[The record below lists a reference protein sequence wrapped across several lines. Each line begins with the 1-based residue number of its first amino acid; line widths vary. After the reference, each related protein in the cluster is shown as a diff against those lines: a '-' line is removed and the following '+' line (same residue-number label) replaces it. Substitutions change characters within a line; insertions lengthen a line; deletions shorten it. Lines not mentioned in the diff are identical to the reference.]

1 MIQVQIGQPVPIKNK
16 PKLMYELVVQSM
28 HGDADLYTT
37 QTSMCESEDEL
48 VSMLRVLAASFTA
61 GDGNDEITEAIMA
74 VDFEYG
80 DVCDFYR
87 DIVGY
92 DKTYDSGDYAT
103 LEKVEVFWYDES
115 GVKHDCKINNMKMSR
130 R

>member
-16 PKLMYELVVQSM
+16 PKLMYELVVKSM

-48 VSMLRVLAASFTA
+48 VSMLKVLAASFTA
-61 GDGNDEITEAIMA
+61 GDDNGEIIEAITA
-74 VDFEYG
+74 VDFAYG
-80 DVCDFYR
+80 DVCDFYG

-103 LEKVEVFWYDES
+103 LEKVEVFWYDAS

-130 R
+130 W